1 MENKEYVLVLT
12 VGGSP
17 EPLIKSIKEA
27 KPDIV
32 YFLHSEDSID
42 EATEVK
48 SFFSDKNIKW
58 EYRLI
63 KDYQSVKSTFD
74 TAFDLFNELDEE
86 KYFIHVDFTGGTKSM
101 STGLI
106 VASTNFSKISK
117 YTYVGTKSTDGR
129 DKGGVGVVKDGS
141 ELIKN
146 QFNPYEIYA
155 LKEFD
160 KGMSF
165 FNNYQFE
172 ASLKNFKTAQGM
184 VNDEKG
190 VKLAKFYQDIINFYS
205 AWDKFDSKLVFYN
218 SKLDKKESAL
228 LTTYLQKN
236 ILNVINDDELLSE
249 DKEVHKDFY
258 NQIECNLEFLRN
270 KISKGNRHIE
280 TNIKYYLPDLINNAH
295 RRIEEGK
302 YDDAVARLYRA
313 MELIAQVSLNDMG
326 LISNKDLKENLVFYI
341 NKGAFKYE
349 TKNKKGIESKLRL
362 YEDNEFTN
370 DESSTFKLPSKKSF
384 VLLRCLGSDAASQY
398 MDDKNMSTLVNHR
411 NKSILAHGLNPI
423 REEQANQLY
432 DKILKY
438 AELFYPD
445 IKKQMELAKFPKFN
459 LE

>member
-17 EPLIKSIKEA
+17 KPLRKSIEDA
-27 KPDIV
+27 NPNIV
-32 YFLHSEDSID
+32 YFLHSEDSKKD
-42 EATEVK
+42 GKEVES
-48 SFFSDKNIKW
+48 SFTDKNIEW
-58 EYRLI
+58 NYRLV

-101 STGLI
+101 STGVI

-117 YTYVGTKSTDGR
+117 YTYVGTKSAEGR

-160 KGMSF
+160 KGMNF

-172 ASLKNFKTAQGM
+172 VSLKNFKTAQEM

-190 VKLAKFYQDIINFYS
+190 IKLAKFYQDIINLYS
-205 AWDKFDSKLVFYN
+205 AWDKFDSKVIFYN
-218 SKLDKKESAL
+218 SKLDKNESAL

-236 ILNVINDDELLSE
+236 ILNVINNDELLSE

-258 NQIECNLEFLRN
+258 NQIEINLEFLRN

-280 TNIKYYLPDLINNAH
+280 NNIKYYLPDLINNAH

-341 NKGAFKYE
+341 NKGALYE
-349 TKNKKGIESKLRL
+349 TKNKKCIESKLRL
-362 YEDNEFTN
+362 YDDNEG
-370 DESSTFKLPSKKSF
+370 SSTFKLPSKKSF
-384 VLLRCLGSDAASQY
+384 ELLCCLGSDAASQY

-423 REEQANQLY
+423 REDQANQLY

-445 IKKQMELAKFPKFN
+445 IKKQMDLAKFPKFN
-459 LE
+459 